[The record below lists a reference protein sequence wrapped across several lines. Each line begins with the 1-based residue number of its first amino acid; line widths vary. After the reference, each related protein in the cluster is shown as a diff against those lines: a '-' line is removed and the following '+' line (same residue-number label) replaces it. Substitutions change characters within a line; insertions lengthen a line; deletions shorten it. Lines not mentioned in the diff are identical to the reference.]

1 MNEINQREEELGRV
15 RSNLVDAQEENKQ
28 LTVSREKIRQQNE
41 FLSKELKTM
50 ESEFE
55 KQQRKVEEQQRLID
69 SLCVTQKVQNE
80 SLGPKDGG
88 HGAFM
93 NKAADEAQRNERIAM
108 GTNRST
114 FLHLGENKTQLVSE
128 SQSSLLRR
136 QKLAGPGKPGVSKS
150 SGYMT
155 DAQRKDQVYIND
167 ESVPAQI
174 FPLIEEYREK
184 VLQSSNGRMQVAL
197 IIDDFFGEA
206 HAILK
211 DTHLKEIARIRN
223 ENNVEIMKLKKSLEQ
238 RLMDGG
244 FKKSAAVGSFDSGR
258 QARANHQAF
267 GAKDVFAD
275 NEAERQ
281 RRLLTEENEIL
292 KKRLRAI
299 ETIAQSG
306 NLERAKFMEGASWVA
321 NKAVNEANKHSQ
333 KLFNLVN
340 EYDRR
345 SNQCVTDQ
353 SINEVDGVKF
363 VRLRDWIE
371 ETLQNDASDIQQ
383 RFQTLLENVNYNLS
397 QANAQFGVKSST
409 VS

>member
-1 MNEINQREEELGRV
+1 MNR
-15 RSNLVDAQEENKQ
+15 
-28 LTVSREKIRQQNE
+28 
-41 FLSKELKTM
+41 
-50 ESEFE
+50 
-55 KQQRKVEEQQRLID
+55 
-69 SLCVTQKVQNE
+69 
-80 SLGPKDGG
+80 
-88 HGAFM
+88 
-93 NKAADEAQRNERIAM
+93 AAEEAQRNERIAQ

-128 SQSSLLRR
+128 SQSSLLKR
-136 QKLAGPGKPGVSKS
+136 QKLAGPGKPGVSK
-150 SGYMT
+150 GYIT

-174 FPLIEEYREK
+174 FPLVEQYREK
-184 VLQSSNGRMQVAL
+184 VLQSTNGKMQTAL

-238 RLMDGG
+238 RLLSEG
-244 FKKSAAVGSFDSGR
+244 FRKSDAIGSFDAK
-258 QARANHQAF
+258 ARANHSAF
-267 GAKDVFAD
+267 GQKDVFAD

-292 KKRLRAI
+292 RKRVRAI

-333 KLFNLVN
+333 RLFNLVS
-340 EYDRR
+340 EFERR
-345 SNQCVTDQ
+345 SGQCITDP
-353 SINEVDGVKF
+353 SINEVDGDKF
-363 VRLRDWIE
+363 YRLRDWIQE
-371 ETLQNDASDIQQ
+371 NLSNDATDVQQ

-397 QANAQFGVKSST
+397 QANAQFGVKSS
-409 VS
+409 VIS